1 MFEGYKMSVS
11 VTSFG
16 KLQRRNFWLSS
27 KSRSPIFMYDFN
39 VHMETS
45 TWVLVVSDGRYG
57 VLQTGKRI
65 TTLIPVMEGSKL
77 PPLK

>member
-1 MFEGYKMSVS
+1 MFEGYKMSGRD
-11 VTSFG
+11 TSFRQSAE
-16 KLQRRNFWLSS
+16 KEFLLNS
-27 KSRSPIFMYDFN
+27 KSSSPIFMYEFN

-45 TWVLVVSDGRYG
+45 TWVLVVSYGRYG

-77 PPLK
+77 PPSK